1 MLRAIELAKKGAG
14 KVNPNPMVGAVIVK
28 NDKIIG
34 EGFHEEYGK
43 FHAERNAILNCKDD
57 TKGAEMYVTLEP
69 CCHYGKTP
77 PCCEII
83 IESGI
88 KKVYVG
94 CIDENPKVHKKG
106 VEILRQNGI
115 EVEENILSKQCKKLN
130 EVFFHYIKTNT
141 PYVVMKY
148 AMTADGKLSSAT
160 GDSRWITGKAARENV
175 HKTRNS
181 LMGIM
186 AGIGTVLKDD
196 PMLNCRIENGR
207 DPIRIICDS
216 KLKIPLESNIIK
228 TAKNIKTIIAVS
240 DNFNKNKASQI
251 AKSGAEIIVCD
262 DKNGRVDLKK
272 LIKILGNMQIDSVLL
287 EGGAE
292 LNFSA
297 LKSGIVNR
305 LDLYIGAQI
314 FGGQSKSP
322 VGGAGIDKVSDS
334 FKLKKRDT
342 LDFGDDILISY
353 DVELI

>member
-1 MLRAIELAKKGAG
+1 MRFFFL
-14 KVNPNPMVGAVIVK
+14 
-28 NDKIIG
+28 
-34 EGFHEEYGK
+34 HES
-43 FHAERNAILNCKDD
+43 I
-57 TKGAEMYVTLEP
+57 
-69 CCHYGKTP
+69 
-77 PCCEII
+77 
-83 IESGI
+83 
-88 KKVYVG
+88 
-94 CIDENPKVHKKG
+94 
-106 VEILRQNGI
+106 
-115 EVEENILSKQCKKLN
+115 
-130 EVFFHYIKTNT
+130 
-141 PYVVMKY
+141 
-148 AMTADGKLSSAT
+148 
-160 GDSRWITGKAARENV
+160 
-175 HKTRNS
+175 
-181 LMGIM
+181 
-186 AGIGTVLKDD
+186 
-196 PMLNCRIENGR
+196 
-207 DPIRIICDS
+207 
-216 KLKIPLESNIIK
+216 
-228 TAKNIKTIIAVS
+228 
-240 DNFNKNKASQI
+240 DNFDKNKASQI